1 MSVSTTV
8 SKADGGRSVVFCR
21 YGQSHEIAVRKD
33 GAGVDNFRVQYVPD
47 KALMLA
53 SVN

>member
-8 SKADGGRSVVFCR
+8 SKAERGFRSVVFCR

-33 GAGVDNFRVQYVPD
+33 GAGVDNFRVQYVLT
-47 KALMLA
+47 A
-53 SVN
+53 